1 MEPMGLRRLIEAGPQ
16 PLRFLPGRRITTA
29 FRSCHS
35 ECRSYKS
42 VGADGVRVELKE
54 VDFLS

>member
-1 MEPMGLRRLIEAGPQ
+1 MGLRRLIEAGPQ